1 MSSCW
6 SNLRVE
12 KKIADIREGNQETL
26 GLRSNVFENLQMYF
40 YKQIDWCKF
49 DFLLLFLTSFLSSTN
64 KAASKPRNY
73 FIAPSISRYS
83 TYRVGSKF
91 LIFMP
96 FFSIFRP
103 FFLTETSYY
112 FTGLCIQPEV
122 ENGMV
127 NIISE
132 SGSVL
137 VANVT
142 CNSEYQLVGKKVIK
156 CARGVWSSKA
166 PICTRKFPFNLI
178 NLAFSCQICLAT
190 PFWLGFWNQLTHY
203 DLTKKKC
210 FENYVTTFQHQ
221 HQYKP
226 INLAVENVNLKSW

>member
-1 MSSCW
+1 
-6 SNLRVE
+6 
-12 KKIADIREGNQETL
+12 
-26 GLRSNVFENLQMYF
+26 
-40 YKQIDWCKF
+40 
-49 DFLLLFLTSFLSSTN
+49 
-64 KAASKPRNY
+64 
-73 FIAPSISRYS
+73 
-83 TYRVGSKF
+83 
-91 LIFMP
+91 MP
-96 FFSIFRP
+96 FFLYFV
-103 FFLTETSYY
+103 FYY

-203 DLTKKKC
+203 DLTKKNC

>member
-1 MSSCW
+1 
-6 SNLRVE
+6 
-12 KKIADIREGNQETL
+12 
-26 GLRSNVFENLQMYF
+26 
-40 YKQIDWCKF
+40 
-49 DFLLLFLTSFLSSTN
+49 
-64 KAASKPRNY
+64 
-73 FIAPSISRYS
+73 
-83 TYRVGSKF
+83 
-91 LIFMP
+91 MP

-142 CNSEYQLVGKKVIK
+142 CASEYQLVGKKVIK

-166 PICTRKFPFNLI
+166 PICTRKLI
-178 NLAFSCQICLAT
+178 
-190 PFWLGFWNQLTHY
+190 
-203 DLTKKKC
+203 
-210 FENYVTTFQHQ
+210 
-221 HQYKP
+221 
-226 INLAVENVNLKSW
+226 

>member
-1 MSSCW
+1 MLLYRLLFRAKNQICSFVFW
-6 SNLRVE
+6 ENLRR
-12 KKIADIREGNQETL
+12 A
-26 GLRSNVFENLQMYF
+26 NLLTVLFDLQ
-40 YKQIDWCKF
+40 YKQSCFKTPK
-49 DFLLLFLTSFLSSTN
+49 LLYCPLYQQIQYIPSRFKIPDIHAIFSLFC
-64 KAASKPRNY
+64 
-73 FIAPSISRYS
+73 
-83 TYRVGSKF
+83 V
-91 LIFMP
+91 
-96 FFSIFRP
+96 

-122 ENGMV
+122 KNGMV

-190 PFWLGFWNQLTHY
+190 PFWLGF
-203 DLTKKKC
+203 
-210 FENYVTTFQHQ
+210 
-221 HQYKP
+221 
-226 INLAVENVNLKSW
+226 

>member
-1 MSSCW
+1 
-6 SNLRVE
+6 
-12 KKIADIREGNQETL
+12 
-26 GLRSNVFENLQMYF
+26 MY
-40 YKQIDWCKF
+40 QQTDWCKL
-49 DFLLLFLTSFLSSTN
+49 DLLLHFLSFMSTN
-64 KAASKPRNY
+64 KVTSKPRNY
-73 FIAPSISRYS
+73 LIAPSSRS
-83 TYRVGSKF
+83 RTTYRVGSKF

-96 FFSIFRP
+96 FFFSILRL

-178 NLAFSCQICLAT
+178 NLAVSCQECLAT
-190 PFWLGFWNQLTHY
+190 ALYF
-203 DLTKKKC
+203 
-210 FENYVTTFQHQ
+210 
-221 HQYKP
+221 
-226 INLAVENVNLKSW
+226 